1 MRPGPLVRTM
11 STTSTKPKSIFD
23 IEADWLET
31 ANLLESIETDDTL
44 TDEQRAA
51 AIEALEA
58 NLERLLAAEAS
69 KIDNW
74 CRFIRNADARAKL
87 IRAEAKAY
95 KEEMDRYSKEAKA
108 EEGKAARLKAFAA
121 KLMLARGQTAMHGE
135 AFKIRLQD
143 NSAPSVV
150 YIYEGRDMTREE
162 FMLVVRPEDLPER
175 FTKRVLDPHAVEE
188 ALIHG
193 EKVEFARRE
202 RGVHVRLS

>member
-1 MRPGPLVRTM
+1 M
-11 STTSTKPKSIFD
+11 TSKSIFD
-23 IEADWLET
+23 IEEEWLET

-51 AIEALEA
+51 ATDALEA
-58 NLERLLAAEAS
+58 NLERLLTAEAS

-74 CRFIRNADARAKL
+74 VRFIRQHDAQAKL

-95 KEEMDRYSKEAKA
+95 KEEMDKYAKA
-108 EEGKAARLKAFAA
+108 AKAAEGKASRLKAFAA
-121 KLMLARGQTAMHGE
+121 KFMLARGQTAMHGE
-135 AFKIRLQD
+135 AFRIRLQE
-143 NSAPSVV
+143 NSAPSVI
-150 YIYEGRDMTREE
+150 YIHEGREMTREE
-162 FMLVVRPEDLPER
+162 FMKVVRPEDLEER
-175 FTKRVLDPHAVEE
+175 FTKRVLDPAAVEE